1 MKETSQLSPG
11 FIASSATASGKPEY
25 LLDGEFSGTKAGRA
39 REWKAPSGE
48 KASISIQFGTE
59 QRVDCLFLYR
69 CFDDSAAPE
78 TLTLRFSDGTVL
90 EGVSLSADSAEA
102 AILYFEPKI
111 IDSITI
117 EAENL
122 GSASCFGLAEVGV
135 YAIQ

>member
-1 MKETSQLSPG
+1 
-11 FIASSATASGKPEY
+11 
-25 LLDGEFSGTKAGRA
+25 
-39 REWKAPSGE
+39 
-48 KASISIQFGTE
+48 
-59 QRVDCLFLYR
+59 VDCLFIYR

-78 TLTLRFSDGTVL
+78 ALTLRFSDGTVL